1 MNLKKR
7 IEAAKEKRG
16 YSLASQ
22 KAIIEKISEKLS
34 TIQEGAE
41 QNVPIEKI
49 KEAIEDIGVN
59 ALRLGGK
66 KAELFAEKNHLHGI
80 YQEREEAEEWKAKM
94 TLDVVAFVQNFSE
107 ELKKHT
113 EWEEASSLRSD
124 TLRQNIIT
132 LRDRLDEKAEELK
145 KELEDIYH
153 GNLKGL
159 KWSEAGH
166 IIDTDIDFKDNT
178 IKNLKD
184 PEKPKDAA
192 NKKYVDK
199 MSQQSAIRFMGG
211 GGIHVGSTPP
221 EAMENRLWV
230 DTGA

>member
-22 KAIIEKISEKLS
+22 KAILEKILDKLS

-41 QNVPIEKI
+41 QNVPPEKI
-49 KEAIEDIGVN
+49 KETIEDIGVN

-66 KAELFAEKNHLHGI
+66 KAEQFAERVHTHGI

-94 TLDVVAFVQNFSE
+94 TLDVALFVQNFAD

-113 EWEEASSLRSD
+113 EWEEASSLRND
-124 TLRQNIIT
+124 TLRQNIVT
-132 LRDRLDEKAEELK
+132 LRDRLEEKSQEIL
-145 KELEDIYH
+145 KELEDLYH

-166 IIDTDIDFKDNT
+166 TIDTDVDFKNNT
-178 IKNLKD
+178 LKNLKD

-192 NKKYVDK
+192 NKQYVDK
-199 MSQQSAIRFMGG
+199 MSQQNAIRFMGG
-211 GGIHVGSTPP
+211 GGIHVGATPP

-230 DTGA
+230 DTN